1 MITNLIE
8 LPELLYF
15 HLSSFRKANDV
26 KVTVR
31 KYHQRLKENQ
41 IT

>member
-8 LPELLYF
+8 LPQLLCFY
-15 HLSSFRKANDV
+15 LSSFRKANEV

-31 KYHQRLKENQ
+31 KYHQRLQENQ